1 MIPSTGCSEVPID
14 FISKD
19 GGSFFLFPPEWKIAL
34 LSLSFPKNQKEEE
47 KGEEW
52 AKRKKERRL
61 KGKREGSKREEGGE
75 KGEKEKEKKEKVAK
89 ERKYVSI
96 LQAPS
101 QSQAAIRLAGNEGL
115 DGVIYRFFWS
125 CFLLQFLEPL
135 FHWLSHLRKAWARWR
150 DGCIWWHSAL
160 LCLTWNV

>member
-1 MIPSTGCSEVPID
+1 MIPSVGCSEVPID

-19 GGSFFLFPPEWKIAL
+19 GGSFFLFPPRMKNSIIESVISKE
-34 LSLSFPKNQKEEE
+34 PKRRKRRGVGKEKE
-47 KGEEW
+47 
-52 AKRKKERRL
+52 RKKAE
-61 KGKREGSKREEGGE
+61 REEGGR
-75 KGEKEKEKKEKVAK
+75 KGERKEKKRKKRKKKWPKK
-89 ERKYVSI
+89 ENMSLYCRP
-96 LQAPS
+96 PS
-101 QSQAAIRLAGNEGL
+101 QSQAAICLAGNEGL

-160 LCLTWNV
+160 LCLTLNV